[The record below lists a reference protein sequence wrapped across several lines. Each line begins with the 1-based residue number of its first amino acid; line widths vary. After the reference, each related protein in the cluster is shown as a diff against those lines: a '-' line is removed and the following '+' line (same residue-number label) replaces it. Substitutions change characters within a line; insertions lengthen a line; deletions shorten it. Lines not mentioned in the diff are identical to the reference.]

1 MPESTRDRTRM
12 TPAVRSIMV
21 DHLNIACVLNC
32 LRLIADHA
40 GDGKAPP
47 DYSML
52 FFALS
57 YIERFAD
64 TIHYPKEERFLFE
77 TMLRSRPDFTPVFA
91 WLHRE
96 HMDGQAKLTRVRN
109 ALTACYKG
117 DASIWPLFRQ
127 ESDEYIVMQFEHM
140 MREESEI
147 LPLAFDVLTLE
158 DWRTLNDAF
167 HHEGPLFCRWRQRE
181 FENLF
186 AFIMDGCYGRA
197 PAGGD
202 ISS

>member
-1 MPESTRDRTRM
+1 MPESTPDRTRM

-32 LRLIADHA
+32 LRLMVDHA
-40 GDGKAPP
+40 GDGKVPP

-57 YIERFAD
+57 YMERFAD
-64 TIHYPKEERFLFE
+64 TIHHPKEERFLFE
-77 TMLRSRPDFTPVFA
+77 TIARRRPDIARVFD

-96 HMDGQAKLTRVRN
+96 HIDGQAKLARVRN
-109 ALTACYKG
+109 ALSACHKG
-117 DASIWPLFRQ
+117 DASVWPLFRQ
-127 ESDEYIVMQFEHM
+127 ESDEYIAMQFEHM

-147 LPLAFDVLTLE
+147 LPLALDVLTLE
-158 DWRTLNDAF
+158 DWRTLNHAF
-167 HHEGPLFCRWRQRE
+167 HHEDPLFGRQRQRE

-186 AFIMDGCYGRA
+186 AFIMDGCYGHA

-202 ISS
+202 ISG